1 MKIYKTTNLI
11 NSKIYIGQTIR
22 NNPNYIG
29 GGIYLKSAIKKYGK
43 ENFKCEII
51 VDNINNRFLLD
62 ELEKH
67 YIRLYNSTNKNI
79 GYNLE
84 EGGNTNKIVSKET
97 IQKQIINSKRI
108 GNKYRLGK
116 PFSLEAR
123 KKLSIARKK
132 RIILDSTKRKI
143 SESLKGN
150 KWNVGKK
157 VSNETKKRLSEVL
170 KKAYKE
176 GRRISNKGIKRS
188 DEFKIKI
195 SIVTKGKNNP
205 NFGKKCSEETRK
217 KMSEAKK
224 GRVPWNKN
232 LKIKK

>member
-84 EGGNTNKIVSKET
+84 EGGNINKIIAIKT
-97 IQKQIINSKRI
+97 
-108 GNKYRLGK
+108 RL
-116 PFSLEAR
+116 
-123 KKLSIARKK
+123 
-132 RIILDSTKRKI
+132 
-143 SESLKGN
+143 
-150 KWNVGKK
+150 
-157 VSNETKKRLSEVL
+157 
-170 KKAYKE
+170 
-176 GRRISNKGIKRS
+176 
-188 DEFKIKI
+188 
-195 SIVTKGKNNP
+195 
-205 NFGKKCSEETRK
+205 
-217 KMSEAKK
+217 KMSV
-224 GRVPWNKN
+224 GH
-232 LKIKK
+232 